1 MNTDFKKNT
10 AAMLRNIANKR
21 TTTMVLTIKNSEKI
35 TIASCVGGLISFSI
49 LMKAI
54 MSPDIVGSS
63 LVEMVTLSAI
73 CGLYSIILFTK
84 TKANIVRY
92 QINFKAFDEIVK
104 ETDDDKLLDK
114 WVSDGYLMKLKEI
127 EDSQGEETKN
137 TCLIDF
143 LDKVKD
149 INSQGDRIKTW
160 DKVTKPNFMRTALEV
175 FWILFKPAFM
185 LVVIGRLAYILFV

>member
-1 MNTDFKKNT
+1 MDTDFKKNT
-10 AAMLRNIANKR
+10 AAMLRDIANKR
-21 TTTMVLTIKNSEKI
+21 TTTMVLTIRNSEKI
-35 TIASCVGGLISFSI
+35 TVASCVGGLISLAI

-54 MSPDIVGSS
+54 MSPDIMGKSMI
-63 LVEMVTLSAI
+63 EMITLSVI
-73 CGLYSIILFTK
+73 CGLYSIILYAK
-84 TKANIVRY
+84 TQRNLVRY

-149 INSQGDRIKTW
+149 INSQKDRIKTW

-175 FWILFKPAFM
+175 FWILFKPVFM
-185 LVVIGRLAYILFV
+185 LIVIGRLAYILFV